1 MKYYNEWN
9 KTTEDG
15 VSLIKGTFTGI
26 SRMNRWGWTGYL
38 QDWGYGVVM
47 RDDDS
52 FYLIRGEKNRNRALE
67 GMTVWCVEDQ
77 CTTDWTQPGA
87 DCKRTVWKEWL
98 GAPGCLGEARI
109 VCGSSECGNVTLT

>member
-26 SRMNRWGWTGYL
+26 SRMNRWGCGYL

-47 RDDDS
+47 RDDDFFILS
-52 FYLIRGEKNRNRALE
+52 VEKNH
-67 GMTVWCVEDQ
+67 V
-77 CTTDWTQPGA
+77 
-87 DCKRTVWKEWL
+87 
-98 GAPGCLGEARI
+98 I
-109 VCGSSECGNVTLT
+109 VP